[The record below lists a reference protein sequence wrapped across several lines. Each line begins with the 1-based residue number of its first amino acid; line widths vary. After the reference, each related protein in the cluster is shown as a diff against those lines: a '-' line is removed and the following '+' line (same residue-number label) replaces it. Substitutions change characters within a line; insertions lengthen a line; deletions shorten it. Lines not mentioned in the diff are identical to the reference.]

1 MTMGKMYEYVGRHD
15 VPTYPTL
22 WQRIVQWVKS
32 FFTRE
37 PVLVCDDGINLAGLA
52 CVGDAN
58 VQRVLDLLYSEGLT
72 PTINRD
78 TDKWQGHYVK
88 VTDIRSKKDP
98 RGGVKFV
105 GGNFLKI
112 AEGHNV
118 SYFPLTICDGS
129 LYNNPFYNVE
139 RIISTVG
146 ERDDIHKK
154 VKRKAPTVKAA

>member
-1 MTMGKMYEYVGRHD
+1 MTMSKMYEYMGQHD
-15 VPTYPTL
+15 RLTYPTL
-22 WQRIVQWVKS
+22 WQRIVAWFKG
-32 FFTRE
+32 FFTKK
-37 PVLVCDDGINLAGLA
+37 PVLVCDEGINLAALA
-52 CVGDAN
+52 CEGDVN
-58 VQRVLDLLYSEGLT
+58 VRKVLDLLYSEGLT

-78 TDKWQGHYVK
+78 TNKWQGFYAE
-88 VTDIRSKKDP
+88 VTALKLKKD
-98 RGGVKFV
+98 RKGGIKFT

-118 SYFPLTICDGS
+118 SYFPLTVYGGS

-146 ERDDIHKK
+146 KRDDIHKK

>member
-58 VQRVLDLLYSEGLT
+58 VQRVL
-72 PTINRD
+72 
-78 TDKWQGHYVK
+78 DKWQGHYVK

-154 VKRKAPTVKAA
+154 VKRKAPTIKAA